1 MAEVEYGVN
10 FVSGKGVHEN
20 PFNNNF
26 DTEQEAI
33 DAGKEFLRDTP
44 EEDKVVIYRAE
55 YADNTCV
62 REETLHTITRDTMEP
77 ASTYCRNI

>member
-10 FVSGKGVHEN
+10 FVSVKGIHEN
-20 PFNNNF
+20 PFDSNF
-26 DTEQEAI
+26 GTEQEAI

-55 YADNTCV
+55 YVDDTCV

-77 ASTYCRNI
+77 VRTYHRNI